1 MQVTSE
7 FQDVSIENLGMETN
21 CSEEDFQNKK
31 AVDATS
37 VLAHITTPPQQFQNK
52 SPSFYLFSFNPKEIP
67 RRFCRKSRTLICR
80 CKNNKTTMDSLMKTK
95 DFSWNEGVYCLQC
108 IHVGELLRT
117 SCHALT
123 NVLEDQSVIKTLRT
137 KKSSTG
143 GGEKLSVS
151 FELFE

>member
-1 MQVTSE
+1 MCKLHRNFRTFPLKTWEWKRIAQKKTFRTKKLLTQLPYSPTS
-7 FQDVSIENLGMETN
+7 Q
-21 CSEEDFQNKK
+21 
-31 AVDATS
+31 
-37 VLAHITTPPQQFQNK
+37 PPQQFQNK

-117 SCHALT
+117 SCHAPT